1 LLSAP
6 ALARG
11 PAVQFI
17 ASTYREESAQ
27 YSPDVKR
34 ITFESASSRVQSIWI
49 SDADGS
55 HALELFSRAGGICG
69 TPRWSPDGQR
79 IAFDFTTE
87 GNMDVYVIRA
97 SGGIPIHLTTDRAN
111 DTLRAGRETVSGSTL
126 RLIGLDNMRFGRYQP
141 QAERLFR

>member
-1 LLSAP
+1 MP
-6 ALARG
+6 TALTLWNSSH
-11 PAVQFI
+11 VQAGF
-17 ASTYREESAQ
+17 AGR
-27 YSPDVKR
+27 
-34 ITFESASSRVQSIWI
+34 
-49 SDADGS
+49 
-55 HALELFSRAGGICG
+55 RAGRPMGN
-69 TPRWSPDGQR
+69 
-79 IAFDFTTE
+79 AFDFTTE